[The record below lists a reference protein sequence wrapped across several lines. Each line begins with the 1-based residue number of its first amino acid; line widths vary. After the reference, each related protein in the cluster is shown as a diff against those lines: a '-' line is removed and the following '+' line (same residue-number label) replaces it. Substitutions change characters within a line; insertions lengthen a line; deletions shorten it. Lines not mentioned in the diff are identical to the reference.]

1 MIKDFECY
9 SKRQKLAGG
18 QTQWEKR
25 YDDGTSA
32 WLVIDDKKITRQ
44 KVRDAF
50 KDQELN
56 DYLQENSWLGI

>member
-9 SKRQKLAGG
+9 SKRQRLANG
-18 QTQWEKR
+18 QTQREKR

-32 WLVIDDKKITRQ
+32 WLVIDDRKITRQ

-50 KDQELN
+50 KEQELEA
-56 DYLQENSWLGI
+56 YLQENSWLGI